1 MSGTSESG
9 TSEDAV
15 ETDGIWAQ
23 SARITF
29 RFLFAAVGVIALF
42 WVCSNIRQVPPDS
55 WAVVTRFGAVVRQQ
69 GAGLLIAWPRPIE
82 QVLMLPSADRQIEL
96 RIARFDATPDG
107 SASSQPSPR
116 PMAAGNVSPG
126 NVSMRNES
134 PRPESPRAE
143 LPRPESPRPASQLNT
158 SDTQGDQI
166 PGFDMS
172 ENPRLNAGFLLT
184 GDASVVHLQATLF
197 YQISDPAAYVIAAD
211 HVRPALERLFVA
223 SAVSLC
229 AGRDLDTILVARPEL
244 TRNAGAAFSSGREL
258 FRTDLLN
265 AVNKRLEALAAQHA
279 GLGITVSRVDVVPSI
294 PASAKHE
301 FDRVLVVTQ
310 AAEQNVA
317 EARTEA
323 ELTMQ
328 VANQH
333 TDKILADATAAE
345 TEQVN
350 AAAAR
355 TATIAALARQAPTAG
370 RAAFISQI
378 YFNRVGVLLSK
389 MGSVEAVDPVGQSHV
404 ILSGPGTK

>member
-1 MSGTSESG
+1 MSGTSEN
-9 TSEDAV
+9 AV
-15 ETDGIWAQ
+15 ESDGIWAQ

-29 RFLFAAVGVIALF
+29 RFLFAAVGVIALG
-42 WVCSNIRQVPPDS
+42 WICSNIRQIPPDS

-82 QVLMLPSADRQIEL
+82 QIVMLPSADRQIEM
-96 RIARFDATPDG
+96 RIARFDATSDG
-107 SASSQPSPR
+107 SASNQPSPR
-116 PMAAGNVSPG
+116 PMSPGNVSPG
-126 NVSMRNES
+126 NVSPGNVT
-134 PRPESPRAE
+134 
-143 LPRPESPRPASQLNT
+143 PRPASPRPVSQLNA

-197 YQISDPAAYVIAAD
+197 YQIGDPAAYVIAAD

-244 TRNAGAAFSSGREL
+244 TQNAGAAFSSGREL
-258 FRTDLLN
+258 FRGDLLN
-265 AVNKRLEALAAQHA
+265 AVNKRLEALAAQGA

-294 PASAKHE
+294 PSSAKHE

-370 RAAFISQI
+370 RAAFVNQI

>member
-1 MSGTSESG
+1 MSGISESG
-9 TSEDAV
+9 AAEDAS

-42 WVCSNIRQVPPDS
+42 WICSNIRQIPPDS

-82 QVLMLPSADRQIEL
+82 QIVMLPSADRQIEM
-96 RIARFDATPDG
+96 RIARFDATSDG
-107 SASSQPSPR
+107 SASNQPSPR
-116 PMAAGNVSPG
+116 PMSPGNVSPG
-126 NVSMRNES
+126 NVSPGNVS
-134 PRPESPRAE
+134 PGNVT
-143 LPRPESPRPASQLNT
+143 PRPASPRPVSQLNG

-197 YQISDPAAYVIAAD
+197 YQISDPSAYVIAAD

-244 TRNAGAAFSSGREL
+244 TQNAGAAFSSGREL

-265 AVNKRLEALAAQHA
+265 AVNKRLEALAAQGA
-279 GLGITVSRVDVVPSI
+279 GLGITVSRVDVVPAI
-294 PASAKHE
+294 PSSAKQE
-301 FDRVLVVTQ
+301 FDRVLVVAQ
-310 AAEQNVA
+310 AAERNVA

-350 AAAAR
+350 AASAR

-370 RAAFISQI
+370 RAAFINQI

>member
-1 MSGTSESG
+1 MSGISESG
-9 TSEDAV
+9 TSENAV

-42 WVCSNIRQVPPDS
+42 WICSNIRQVPPDS

-69 GAGLLIAWPRPIE
+69 GAGLLVAWPRPIE
-82 QVLMLPSADRQIEL
+82 QVVMLPSADRQIEM
-96 RIARFDATPDG
+96 RIARFDATSDG
-107 SASSQPSPR
+107 SASNQPSPR
-116 PMAAGNVSPG
+116 PMAAGNVSPRPVSPQ
-126 NVSMRNES
+126 NV
-134 PRPESPRAE
+134 
-143 LPRPESPRPASQLNT
+143 SQLNA

-172 ENPRLNAGFLLT
+172 DNPRLNAGFLLT

-197 YQISDPAAYVIAAD
+197 YQIGDPAAYVIAAD
-211 HVRPALERLFVA
+211 HVGPALERLFVA

-244 TRNAGAAFSSGREL
+244 TQNAGAAFSSGREL

-265 AVNKRLEALAAQHA
+265 AVNKRLEALASQGA
-279 GLGITVSRVDVVPSI
+279 GLGITVSRVDVVPAI
-294 PASAKHE
+294 PSSAKQE

-310 AAEQNVA
+310 AAEKNVA

-370 RAAFISQI
+370 RAAFVNQI

>member
-1 MSGTSESG
+1 MSGISESG
-9 TSEDAV
+9 AAENAV

-42 WVCSNIRQVPPDS
+42 WICSNIRQVPPDS
-55 WAVVTRFGAVVRQQ
+55 WAVVTRFGEVVRQQ

-82 QVLMLPSADRQIEL
+82 QVVMLPSADRQIEM

-107 SASSQPSPR
+107 SASNQPSPR
-116 PMAAGNVSPG
+116 PMAPG
-126 NVSMRNES
+126 SMSQRPAS
-134 PRPESPRAE
+134 PRPVSPQNV
-143 LPRPESPRPASQLNT
+143 SQLNA
-158 SDTQGDQI
+158 SDIQGDQI

-197 YQISDPAAYVIAAD
+197 YQIGDPAAYVIAAD

-244 TRNAGAAFSSGREL
+244 TQNAGAAFSSGREL

-265 AVNKRLEALAAQHA
+265 AVNKRLEALAAQGA
-279 GLGITVSRVDVVPSI
+279 GLGITVSRVDIVPAI
-294 PASAKHE
+294 PSSAKHE

-350 AAAAR
+350 AASAR

-370 RAAFISQI
+370 RAAFINQI